1 MTCETVPIETSARSA
16 ICRIVT
22 GTLISN
28 HDDQSSRLLEARR
41 ARVPA
46 LHPQRE
52 SFTHEPNSVRI
63 LSAPKTYP
71 PGTIHAGSHH
81 QEFAVLVEF
90 VGLREVPDRP
100 LGLVIAS
107 AAKNPA
113 ASVVILELLCPL
125 P

>member
-28 HDDQSSRLLEARR
+28 HDDQSSRLLGR

-52 SFTHEPNSVRI
+52 PFTHEPNSVRI

-71 PGTIHAGSHH
+71 SGTIHAGSHH

-113 ASVVILELLCPL
+113 ACVVILELLCPL